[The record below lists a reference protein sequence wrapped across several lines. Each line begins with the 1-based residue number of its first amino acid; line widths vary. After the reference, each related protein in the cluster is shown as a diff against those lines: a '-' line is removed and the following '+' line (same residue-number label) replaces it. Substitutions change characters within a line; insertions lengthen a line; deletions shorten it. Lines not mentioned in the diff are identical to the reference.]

1 MADADRTTQAMWS
14 GDEATIAAL
23 AEETHTDQALVHSL
37 YEEEFAAL
45 DAESSVK
52 NFIGVIAARR
62 VKKRLTAP
70 HDHTRNLSGRTDRRS
85 HVA

>member
-1 MADADRTTQAMWS
+1 MTDANRTTHAMRS

-37 YEEEFAAL
+37 YEEELAAL

-70 HDHTRNLSGRTDRRS
+70 NERTRNVPTRADRRS
-85 HVA
+85 HAA